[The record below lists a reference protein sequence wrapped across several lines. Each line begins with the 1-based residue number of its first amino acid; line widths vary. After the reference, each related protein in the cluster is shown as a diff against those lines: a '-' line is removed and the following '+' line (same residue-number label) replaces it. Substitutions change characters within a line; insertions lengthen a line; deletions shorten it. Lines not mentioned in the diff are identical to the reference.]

1 MALDMSMYWAMIK
14 ATPSMTQLRFL
25 KIFILAYFFSSI
37 VVNVAFFQGLNEVTE
52 WFKNKVEKPMLA
64 NGIVVTLRLV
74 RVNNTLK
81 KPGPVFNEMAR
92 AAYSA
97 GASYFYRINDDTELL
112 VNWPSI
118 FTHALGL
125 YSRSTPQ

>member
-1 MALDMSMYWAMIK
+1 MD
-14 ATPSMTQLRFL
+14 
-25 KIFILAYFFSSI
+25 
-37 VVNVAFFQGLNEVTE
+37 

-64 NGIVVTLRLV
+64 NGIVVMLRLV
-74 RVNNTLK
+74 KVNNTLK

-92 AAYSA
+92 AAYKA

-118 FTHALGL
+118 FTHAVGAHLNPFNSTQYL
-125 YSRSTPQ
+125 WAVLTCVCIIIRLVESSLRSRGAIV

>member
-1 MALDMSMYWAMIK
+1 M
-14 ATPSMTQLRFL
+14 
-25 KIFILAYFFSSI
+25 
-37 VVNVAFFQGLNEVTE
+37 NFQGLKEVTE
-52 WFKNKVEKPMLA
+52 WFKSKVEKPMLA

-92 AAYSA
+92 AAYNA

-118 FTHALGL
+118 FTHAIGRC
-125 YSRSTPQ
+125 SRSCQHHN